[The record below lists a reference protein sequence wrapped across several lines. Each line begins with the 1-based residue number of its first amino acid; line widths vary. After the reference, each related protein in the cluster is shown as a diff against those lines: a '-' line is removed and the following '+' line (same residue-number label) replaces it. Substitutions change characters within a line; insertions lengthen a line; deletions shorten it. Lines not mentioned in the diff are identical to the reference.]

1 MAPRKLFAQELECLR
16 QDIIQMGAEVEELV
30 KQTILAITTRD
41 KELAK
46 QVIAKDDYI
55 DQVEIEI
62 EKKCVTLIA
71 HQQPLAKDLR
81 LIMSILKIVT
91 DMERIADQCEDIC
104 TYSLQ
109 LQDGSWSHEEAYKK
123 NIENMATDVQGM
135 LKRAIDGFVQKDV
148 DKMKEICKY
157 DDKIDADF
165 KRIWQEI
172 IEEMKKNAEFIPNGA
187 DYIMII
193 KYFERIADH
202 TTNIAEWLIY
212 NVTGE
217 YTLR

>member
-1 MAPRKLFAQELECLR
+1 MAPRQLFAQELENLR
-16 QDIIQMGAEVEELV
+16 QEIIQMGAQVEELV
-30 KQTILAITTRD
+30 RQTIIAITTRD

-55 DQVEIEI
+55 DQLEVEI
-62 EKKCVTLIA
+62 EKKCVSIIA
-71 HQQPLAKDLR
+71 HQQPIAKDLR

-91 DMERIADQCEDIC
+91 DIERIADQCEDIC
-104 TYSLQ
+104 KYSLQ
-109 LQDGSWSHEEAYKK
+109 LQDDSWSAEEAYKK

-148 DKMKEICKY
+148 EKMRNICKY

-165 KRIWQEI
+165 KRIWEEI
-172 IEEMKKNAEFIPNGA
+172 VEEMKRNRDFIPNGA

-217 YTLR
+217 YTL

>member
-1 MAPRKLFAQELECLR
+1 MAPRKMFEQELESLR
-16 QDIIQMGAEVEELV
+16 QEIIHMGAEVELLV
-30 KQTILAITTRD
+30 KSTIEAITQRD
-41 KELAK
+41 KTLAE
-46 QVIAKDDYI
+46 QVIQKDDYI
-55 DQVEIEI
+55 DNLEVEIE
-62 EKKCVTLIA
+62 KRCVALIA

-104 TYSLQ
+104 KYSLQ
-109 LQDGSWSHEEAYKK
+109 LQDDKWSHEEAYKRH
-123 NIENMATDVQGM
+123 IENMAIDVQGM
-135 LKRAIDGFVQKDV
+135 LKRAIDGFVQRDV
-148 DKMKEICKY
+148 AKMKEICEY

-165 KRIWQEI
+165 KRIWEEI
-172 IEEMKKNAEFIPNGA
+172 VEEMGRNKEFIPNGA

-217 YTLR
+217 YTL